1 MQRVAVLHGMS
12 PTVVWKRPTGAHGP
26 YERTSELNAVL
37 RARHKWQSQAV
48 GPGFADEALE
58 GVNQKCFAILALHPR
73 DITTEHGLS
82 FQLQVRLAAG
92 ATLASRRPE
101 RRILFLE
108 VRSVGAGRPLRG
120 EYLCQRRIR
129 HEPNVPCSDGCGSGP
144 ARNTTCGALGQ
155 QVPRGP
161 RARLVEATS
170 CGVSKDAN
178 RTSSARADKHAVD
191 VSHWPR
197 HRAHREEPLS
207 GRTARPSIHP
217 LAFSQ
222 GLKLSVYAVVWDKV
236 FASGRRAHRI
246 DAAADSGAGQAMPW
260 APKISRG
267 SS

>member
-58 GVNQKCFAILALHPR
+58 GVNQNCFAILALHAR

-170 CGVSKDAN
+170 
-178 RTSSARADKHAVD
+178 
-191 VSHWPR
+191 
-197 HRAHREEPLS
+197 
-207 GRTARPSIHP
+207 
-217 LAFSQ
+217 LA
-222 GLKLSVYAVVWDKV
+222 
-236 FASGRRAHRI
+236 
-246 DAAADSGAGQAMPW
+246 
-260 APKISRG
+260 
-267 SS
+267 

>member
-1 MQRVAVLHGMS
+1 MA
-12 PTVVWKRPTGAHGP
+12 P

-58 GVNQKCFAILALHPR
+58 GVNQNCFAILALHAR

-144 ARNTTCGALGQ
+144 ARSTTCGALGQ

-170 CGVSKDAN
+170 
-178 RTSSARADKHAVD
+178 
-191 VSHWPR
+191 
-197 HRAHREEPLS
+197 
-207 GRTARPSIHP
+207 
-217 LAFSQ
+217 LA
-222 GLKLSVYAVVWDKV
+222 
-236 FASGRRAHRI
+236 
-246 DAAADSGAGQAMPW
+246 
-260 APKISRG
+260 
-267 SS
+267 